1 MVNITNAIVGL
12 ICSLLVDMFFTFLCM
27 LHIRLEA
34 KKKWNKY
41 QKLYPYINYSFYKK
55 IFFLGLKGDFS
66 RVNVVLTFIAHIG
79 TILTLIFCVLVCCFQ
94 NIAVMSYCFRAI
106 MGVELLLLL
115 ARPGCLLGFPLNL

>member
-1 MVNITNAIVGL
+1 MVDIVSG
-12 ICSLLVDMFFTFLCM
+12 IVATIAVIIIDVWATFVFM
-27 LHIRLEA
+27 VHIRLEA
-34 KKKWNKY
+34 KKKWNKN
-41 QKLYPYINYSFYKK
+41 QKLYPYFHYPFYKK
-55 IFFLGLKGDFS
+55 IFFFGLKGAFS